1 MKRKAKMLKNERQ
14 SYKISKNLFISFRYA
29 FSGVNYT
36 FKYSRNFKIQFVFA
50 FLSLIIGYILQLEKS
65 GYLILFPTIFSVLIL
80 EILNTSIESMVDL
93 VVKKK
98 YSNMAKIT
106 KDCSAG
112 AVLLASINSVIIAL
126 YLFVPKIK
134 LLFLNL

>member
-36 FKYSRNFKIQFVFA
+36 LKHSRNFKIQFGFA
-50 FLSLIIGYILQLEKS
+50 FLSLIIGYILQLETS

-93 VVKKK
+93 VVKRK
-98 YSNMAKIT
+98 YSNLARIT
-106 KDCSAG
+106 KDCSSG

>member
-1 MKRKAKMLKNERQ
+1 MKSKVKFLKNRRK
-14 SYKISKNLFISFRYA
+14 SFRISENVFISFIYA
-29 FSGVNYT
+29 FNGISYT
-36 FKYSRNFKIQFVFA
+36 FKNSRNFKIQLLFA
-50 FLSLIIGYILQLEKS
+50 LCSLILGSIIKLEHS
-65 GYLILFPTIFSVLIL
+65 GFLILIVTIFSVLIL
-80 EILNTSIESMVDL
+80 EILNTSIESLVDL

-98 YSNMAKIT
+98 FSILAKVA

-134 LLFLNL
+134 LLF